1 MSEMF
6 NVLLGRSRYSLFT
19 NNKKKLS
26 FFSKIFDLQRGR
38 RDFLIMKKNAAHFR

>member
-6 NVLLGRSRYSLFT
+6 NVLLGRSHYSLFT

-26 FFSKIFDLQRGR
+26 FFS
-38 RDFLIMKKNAAHFR
+38 DFSICNEEGVIPLSWK

>member
-6 NVLLGRSRYSLFT
+6 NVLLGRSHYTLFT

-26 FFSKIFDLQRGR
+26 FFFEDISICNEEGVIL
-38 RDFLIMKKNAAHFR
+38 LS